1 MFHAL
6 HDNTFTP
13 LDEAMGQLA
22 CGAFF
27 FGMRSCEYLTVQGTR
42 KTKRLKLRN
51 IRFFKNNV
59 QIPDQRSPLVLM
71 ANSVSITF
79 EFQKNRQ
86 KMVTVTQPRSGKKIC
101 PVLMWGKI
109 VQRILSYKGTSE
121 NTPVNA
127 VTVGKKIHFVRAS
140 ELCNHLSHTVD
151 NMTGLGFSGKDVGTH
166 SIRSSLAMA
175 LYLKKRMVS
184 TIMLLG
190 RWSSDAFLLYIRR
203 QVQEFSTGV
212 SADMVSQENFFT
224 IPDLEEHDPNDP
236 RTRNSQ
242 SFASTVSLNGPNAS
256 TEHTKRP
263 ALHVW
268 H

>member
-1 MFHAL
+1 
-6 HDNTFTP
+6 
-13 LDEAMGQLA
+13 
-22 CGAFF
+22 
-27 FGMRSCEYLTVQGTR
+27 
-42 KTKRLKLRN
+42 
-51 IRFFKNNV
+51 
-59 QIPDQRSPLVLM
+59 
-71 ANSVSITF
+71 
-79 EFQKNRQ
+79 
-86 KMVTVTQPRSGKKIC
+86 
-101 PVLMWGKI
+101 MWGEI
-109 VQRILSYKGTSE
+109 VQRILSYTGSSE

-127 VTVGKKIHFVRAS
+127 VTVGKKIYFVRAS

-151 NMTGLGFSGKDVGTH
+151 NMTGLGFSGKDVGAH

-190 RWSSDAFLLYIRR
+190 RRSSDAFLLYIRR